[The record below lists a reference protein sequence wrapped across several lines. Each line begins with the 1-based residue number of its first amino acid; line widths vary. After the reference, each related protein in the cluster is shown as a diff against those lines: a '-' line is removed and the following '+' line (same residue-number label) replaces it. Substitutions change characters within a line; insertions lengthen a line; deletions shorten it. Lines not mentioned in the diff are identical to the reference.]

1 MPISHTT
8 RVRAQAGRAAELG
21 RCLQR
26 LASLADTADDCLGLE
41 VRRAAQDEQLW
52 LLRGDW
58 YSARAMQRFFA
69 APLAQQVFTDAL
81 GAGLISSL
89 NCGCAEPAASV

>member
-1 MPISHTT
+1 MSISHTT
-8 RVRAQAGRAAELG
+8 LVRAQVGRAAELG

-26 LASLADTADDCLGLE
+26 LTSLADTADDCLGLE
-41 VRRAAQDEQLW
+41 VRRAAQDGQLW

-69 APLAQQVFTDAL
+69 APPAQQVFTDAL

-89 NCGCAEPAASV
+89 DCGCAEPAASV